1 MARIFHFCSLSKIT
15 FKLSNYL
22 SKIEADDRNSLG
34 SKKMAQAPESLDF
47 SLDTDK
53 SLDRDCTTLSRHVLQ
68 QLQSFSPDAQDLS
81 ALMNRIA
88 LAGKLIARRLS
99 RAGLMEGVLGFTGEV
114 NVQGESVK
122 KMDVYANEVFISVFK
137 QSGLVCR
144 LASEEMERP
153 YYIPENCPIGRYTLL
168 YDPIDGSSNTDTNLG
183 LGSIFAIRQQQGNDI
198 DGQATDILTNGRKQI
213 AAGYVLYGPSTMLIY
228 TIGRGVHSFTL
239 DPSLGEFIL
248 TEENIRIPDYGAVYS
263 VNEGN
268 FWQWEESIREY
279 IRYVHRTEG
288 YSARYSGAMVSDIHR
303 ILVQGG
309 VFLYPGTVQKPE
321 GKLRLLYES
330 APLAFVIEQAGGRAT
345 TGLVDILDVVPTKLH
360 QRTPLI
366 IGSKEDVSRV
376 ESFIQN
382 GH

>member
-1 MARIFHFCSLSKIT
+1 MTKAA
-15 FKLSNYL
+15 
-22 SKIEADDRNSLG
+22 ESLG
-34 SKKMAQAPESLDF
+34 LSIKDAGADR
-47 SLDTDK
+47 

-68 QLQSFSPDAQDLS
+68 QLQTFSPEAQDLS

-88 LAGKLIARRLS
+88 LAGKLIARHLS
-99 RAGLMEGVLGFTGEV
+99 RAGLMEGVLGFTGET

-122 KMDVYANEVFISVFK
+122 KMDVYANDVFIGVFK

-144 LASEEMERP
+144 LASEEMEKP

-168 YDPIDGSSNTDTNLG
+168 YDPIDGSSNTDINLS
-183 LGSIFAIRQQQGNDI
+183 LGSIFSIRQQEGEDI
-198 DGQATDILTNGRKQI
+198 DGSATDLLASGRKQI
-213 AAGYVLYGPSTMLIY
+213 AAGYILYGPSTMLVY

-248 TEENIRIPDYGAVYS
+248 TEENIQIPAHGPVYS

-268 FWQWEESIREY
+268 FWQWDESIREY

-288 YSARYSGAMVSDIHR
+288 YTARYSGAMVSDIHR
-303 ILVQGG
+303 ILIQGG

-321 GKLRLLYES
+321 GKLRLLYET
-330 APLAFVIEQAGGRAT
+330 APLAYVIEQAGGRAT
-345 TGLVDILDVVPTKLH
+345 TGHENILDVVPKKLH

-366 IGSKEDVSRV
+366 IGSKEDVAKV

>member
-248 TEENIRIPDYGAVYS
+248 TEENIRIPDHGAVYS

>member
-1 MARIFHFCSLSKIT
+1 MTKA
-15 FKLSNYL
+15 
-22 SKIEADDRNSLG
+22 A
-34 SKKMAQAPESLDF
+34 ESLEQSIKDA
-47 SLDTDK
+47 TANR

-68 QLQSFSPDAQDLS
+68 QLQTFSPQAQDLS
-81 ALMNRIA
+81 ALMNRIG
-88 LAGKLIARRLS
+88 LAGKLIARHLS
-99 RAGLMEGVLGFTGEV
+99 RAGLMEGVLGFTGET

-122 KMDVYANEVFISVFK
+122 KMDVYANDVFIAVFK

-144 LASEEMERP
+144 LASEEMENP

-168 YDPIDGSSNTDTNLG
+168 YDPIDGSSNTDINLS
-183 LGSIFAIRQQQGNDI
+183 LGSIFSIRQQEGEDV
-198 DGQATDILTNGRKQI
+198 DGTAKDLLATGRKQI
-213 AAGYVLYGPSTMLIY
+213 AAGYILYGPSTMLVY

-248 TEENIRIPDYGAVYS
+248 TEENIQIPAHGPVYS

-268 FWQWEESIREY
+268 FWQWDESIREY

-288 YSARYSGAMVSDIHR
+288 YSARYSGAMVSDVHR
-303 ILVQGG
+303 VLIQGG
-309 VFLYPGTVQKPE
+309 VFLYPGTAQKPE
-321 GKLRLLYES
+321 GKLRLLYET
-330 APLAFVIEQAGGRAT
+330 APLAFLIEQAGGRAT
-345 TGLVDILDVVPTKLH
+345 TGHENILDVVPKKLH

-366 IGSKEDVSRV
+366 IGSREDVAKV

>member
-1 MARIFHFCSLSKIT
+1 MTKATEPPLSA
-15 FKLSNYL
+15 S
-22 SKIEADDRNSLG
+22 
-34 SKKMAQAPESLDF
+34 
-47 SLDTDK
+47 DTIDATI
-53 SLDRDCTTLSRHVLQ
+53 DRDCTTLSRHVLQ
-68 QLQSFSPDAQDLS
+68 QLQSFSPEAQDLS
-81 ALMNRIA
+81 ALMSRIA

-122 KMDVYANEVFISVFK
+122 KMDVYANDVFISVFQ

-144 LASEEMERP
+144 LASEEMEKP

-168 YDPIDGSSNTDTNLG
+168 YDPIDGSSNTDTNLS
-183 LGSIFAIRQQQGNDI
+183 LGSIFAIRRQEGEDT
-198 DGQATDILTNGRKQI
+198 DGEAKDLLKPGRTQI
-213 AAGYVLYGPSTMLIY
+213 AAGYILYGPSTMLVY
-228 TIGRGVHSFTL
+228 TIGKGVHSFTL

-248 TEENIRIPDYGAVYS
+248 TEENIRIPTHGSVYS

-279 IRYVHRTEG
+279 VRYVHRTEG

-303 ILVQGG
+303 VLLQGG

-321 GKLRLLYES
+321 GKLRLMYES
-330 APLAFVIEQAGGRAT
+330 APLAFIIEEAGGRAT
-345 TGLVDILDVVPTKLH
+345 TGHMDILDVVPKKLH
-360 QRTPLI
+360 QRMPLI
-366 IGSKEDVSRV
+366 IGSPQDVAKV
-376 ESFIQN
+376 QSFIQN

>member
-1 MARIFHFCSLSKIT
+1 ML
-15 FKLSNYL
+15 
-22 SKIEADDRNSLG
+22 
-34 SKKMAQAPESLDF
+34 QAPESSD
-47 SLDTDK
+47 SSVNYATDK
-53 SLDRDCTTLSRHVLQ
+53 ALDRDCTTLSRHVLQ
-68 QLQSFSPDAQDLS
+68 QFQGFSGQAQDMS

-88 LAGKLIARRLS
+88 LAGKLVARRMS
-99 RAGLMEGVLGFTGEV
+99 NAGLMEGVLGFTGEV

-122 KMDVYANEVFISVFK
+122 KLDVYANDVFISVFK

-144 LASEEMERP
+144 LASEEMEDP
-153 YYIPENCPIGRYTLL
+153 YYIPENCPVGRYTLL
-168 YDPIDGSSNTDTNLG
+168 YDPIDGSSNTDTNLS
-183 LGSIFAIRQQQGNDI
+183 LGSIFSIRQQEGND
-198 DGQATDILTNGRKQI
+198 DDHKATDLLTNGHKQI
-213 AAGYVLYGPSTMLIY
+213 AAGYILYGPCTMLVY
-228 TIGRGVHSFTL
+228 TMGKGVHSFTL

-248 TEENIRIPDYGAVYS
+248 TEENIQIPNHGAVYS

-309 VFLYPGTVQKPE
+309 VFLYPGTIAKPE

-330 APLAFVIEQAGGRAT
+330 APLAFLIEQAGGRAT
-345 TGLVDILDVVPTKLH
+345 TGVVDILDVVPKILH

-366 IGSKEDVSRV
+366 IGSKEDVAKV